1 MLGTIKIILNTLNSN
16 LKIKFYLVVFFGV
29 ISAFLEMIGVATII
43 PIIKIILSPEA
54 FVKLEF
60 VQYFLQKYELIISPS
75 SLAYIF
81 ILLAVIFFIIKAIFI
96 IFNESFNLKFINKV
110 SIIHTNKLYNNYI
123 FSDIEKFNNFKFSEK
138 IKNIGQV
145 GYVSSFL
152 RSANTL
158 LIDSF
163 LCIILLTFLFN
174 FNFKFTLLVF
184 LVFLIFSML
193 IIFFSQGKL
202 VKLSKIKVENTQKT
216 YENLLNI
223 LHSLKEVIILKRRS
237 VFQKKF
243 NQNIQAN
250 VLAGYRQDIIRF
262 IPKII
267 IEILVLGIVLSLI
280 VFFLYRQES
289 IVNNLDFIGVYIVA
303 VFKMAPAC
311 NRILISIQNLK
322 TSIFPAQEV
331 LEEINNLSIEDK
343 DLGNLKDDSHKQKLS
358 FDDKISI
365 KNISFTYPGSKT
377 DVIKNFNLE
386 IKKNSIIGICGPS
399 GGGKTTFISI
409 LLGFNKPT
417 FGGVYADNQ
426 DIYANLKSW
435 QNLIGYVPQDIF
447 LLNESIKN
455 NILFG
460 LDESKVNP
468 QKFNKLLQDC
478 NLEDF
483 IINSENGLNTVIGE
497 RAAKISGGQ
506 AQRICIARAL
516 MNDSNILILDEATS
530 KLDQNNEKE
539 ILENLIK
546 NFRSKLTIIIIS
558 HRVNML
564 NNFCNNVY
572 TIKNNELKILD
583 KNEK

>member
-1 MLGTIKIILNTLNSN
+1 
-16 LKIKFYLVVFFGV
+16 
-29 ISAFLEMIGVATII
+29 
-43 PIIKIILSPEA
+43 
-54 FVKLEF
+54 
-60 VQYFLQKYELIISPS
+60 
-75 SLAYIF
+75 
-81 ILLAVIFFIIKAIFI
+81 
-96 IFNESFNLKFINKV
+96 
-110 SIIHTNKLYNNYI
+110 
-123 FSDIEKFNNFKFSEK
+123 
-138 IKNIGQV
+138 
-145 GYVSSFL
+145 
-152 RSANTL
+152 
-158 LIDSF
+158 
-163 LCIILLTFLFN
+163 
-174 FNFKFTLLVF
+174 
-184 LVFLIFSML
+184 
-193 IIFFSQGKL
+193 
-202 VKLSKIKVENTQKT
+202 
-216 YENLLNI
+216 
-223 LHSLKEVIILKRRS
+223 
-237 VFQKKF
+237 
-243 NQNIQAN
+243 
-250 VLAGYRQDIIRF
+250 
-262 IPKII
+262 
-267 IEILVLGIVLSLI
+267 
-280 VFFLYRQES
+280 
-289 IVNNLDFIGVYIVA
+289 
-303 VFKMAPAC
+303 MAPAC

>member
-1 MLGTIKIILNTLNSN
+1 MLRTIKTILNTLNSN
-16 LKIKFYLVVFFGV
+16 LKIKFYLLIVFGI
-29 ISAFLEMIGVATII
+29 ISAFLEMIGVAAII
-43 PIIKIILSPEA
+43 PIINIILSPED
-54 FVKLEF
+54 FTKLEF
-60 VQYFLQKYELIISPS
+60 IQYFLKIDKFIISPS

-81 ILLAVIFFIIKAIFI
+81 IIIVIIFFVIKAIFL
-96 IFNESFNLKFINKV
+96 IFSESFNLKFINKV
-110 SIIHTNKLYNNYI
+110 GIIYTNKLYNNYI
-123 FSDIEKFNNFKFSEK
+123 FSNIEKFNNFKFSEK
-138 IKNIGQV
+138 IKNVGQV
-145 GYVSSFL
+145 GFVTSFL
-152 RSANTL
+152 KSANTL
-158 LIDSF
+158 FIDSI
-163 LCIILLTFLFN
+163 LCLILLIFLFN
-174 FNFKFTLLVF
+174 FNFKFTF
-184 LVFLIFSML
+184 LMFLTFLIFSIF

-223 LHSLKEVIILKRRS
+223 LNSLKEVIILKRRS

-243 NQNIQAN
+243 NRNIQEN

-267 IEILVLGIVLSLI
+267 IEILVLGIILSLI
-280 VFFLYRQES
+280 AFFLYRQES
-289 IVNNLDFIGVYIVA
+289 IANNLDFIGVYVVA

-322 TSIFPAQEV
+322 TSIFPAQEI
-331 LEEINNLSIEDK
+331 LEEINNLSIGGVCLE
-343 DLGNLKDDSHKQKLS
+343 NLKDDSHKQKLS
-358 FDDKISI
+358 FDNKII
-365 KNISFTYPGSKT
+365 INNVSFTYPGSKIE
-377 DVIKNFNLE
+377 VIKNFNLE

-399 GGGKTTFISI
+399 GGGKTTFINI
-409 LLGFNKPT
+409 LLGFNKPS
-417 FGGVYADNQ
+417 FGEVYADNQ

-447 LLNESIKN
+447 LLNDSIKN

-460 LDESKVNP
+460 LEESKIDSK
-468 QKFNKLLQDC
+468 KFNKLLQDC

-564 NNFCNNVY
+564 NNFCNEVY
-572 TIKNNELKILD
+572 TIKNNQLKILD